1 MWNRIRWA
9 YYTIKSKV
17 RWRFIR
23 FVKEE
28 QYYKKE
34 HRYASLV
41 VHTNCFTSEWLYEK
55 IEEGRP
61 FMAGRFG
68 LSELFTMKA
77 FECDISDKKR
87 KALDQL
93 CLWSGFFPNQERMG
107 ERFLRQMTQA
117 CYDVDFLAVGYQAME
132 DYFIKEYM
140 SKNTILAEFRC
151 LEPWYDGQPWTR
163 ALKGKKVLVI
173 HPFAETINKQMLC
186 RDRIFPGTEILPDC
200 KVMTLKAVQTVAG
213 QVDDRFTTWFDALD
227 YMYNE
232 AMNFD
237 FDIALIGCGA
247 YGFPLAAKIKE
258 AGKQAVHMGGML
270 QVLFG
275 IKGKRWDDDP
285 IVSKFYNDYWVRP
298 SENEKPQKSSMVE
311 NGCYW

>member
-1 MWNRIRWA
+1 
-9 YYTIKSKV
+9 
-17 RWRFIR
+17 
-23 FVKEE
+23 
-28 QYYKKE
+28 
-34 HRYASLV
+34 
-41 VHTNCFTSEWLYEK
+41 
-55 IEEGRP
+55 
-61 FMAGRFG
+61 
-68 LSELFTMKA
+68 
-77 FECDISDKKR
+77 
-87 KALDQL
+87 
-93 CLWSGFFPNQERMG
+93 
-107 ERFLRQMTQA
+107 
-117 CYDVDFLAVGYQAME
+117 
-132 DYFIKEYM
+132 M

-151 LEPWYDGQPWTR
+151 MEPWYDGEPWTR

-275 IKGKRWDDDP
+275 IKGKRWDNDP